1 MGGGGGD
8 TAGRPLPPVGWAE
21 VGVEAGYRRARFVT
35 SVALA
40 VMLLTSVAMP
50 AIGLI
55 EEERPAW
62 LVLGAL
68 GIVLFAAGLG
78 FAMVGE
84 FVPRHRGQ
92 RFAVPAFVLGAV
104 LSVPLVGPLGAVAD
118 EWESWAW
125 VGAAIVGAMPLLVRF
140 AFPVVAAVA
149 VIVLAVGVSAAIG
162 WLNGGPLLRY
172 VVITGGIGLGLAL
185 VNGLQIWLW
194 RLVVQA
200 RDGQD
205 AIARLTATEE
215 RLRFARDVHDVLGH
229 DLSVI
234 ALKAELVARLC
245 PIDVER
251 AGAEAAEIQQL
262 AAAALGH
269 VRQAVHGYRTVELR
283 EQLKTAERVLSSAGV
298 RCTIRVT
305 EGELPAESAH
315 LSPVLREAVTNMLR
329 HSRAVSC
336 TIDVDATTEHVRM
349 TVTNDGVLP
358 AAPDERS
365 SGLRGLT
372 ERLAEVGGT
381 LTTHVAAGTFT
392 LVTVLPR

>member
-1 MGGGGGD
+1 MEGGAG
-8 TAGRPLPPVGWAE
+8 GRPLPPVGWAE
-21 VGVEAGYRRARFVT
+21 IGVEAGYRRARLVT

-40 VMLLTSVAMP
+40 IMLLTSVAMP
-50 AIGLI
+50 SIGLFD
-55 EEERPAW
+55 EERPVW

-92 RFAVPAFVLGAV
+92 RFAVPAFVVGAV
-104 LSVPLVGPLGAVAD
+104 LSVPLVGPLGAMVD

-125 VGAAIVGAMPLLVRF
+125 VGAAIVGAVPLLVRS
-140 AFPVVAAVA
+140 AVPAVAAV
-149 VIVLAVGVSAAIG
+149 VLAVGVSAAVG
-162 WLNGGPLLRY
+162 TLNGGPVVRY

-185 VNGLQIWLW
+185 VNGLQVWLW

-229 DLSVI
+229 DLTVI
-234 ALKAELVARLC
+234 ALKAELVARLSAL
-245 PIDVER
+245 DAER

-262 AAAALGH
+262 AAAALGR

-283 EQLKTAERVLSSAGV
+283 EQLDTAERVLSSAGV
-298 RCTIRVT
+298 RFDVRVGA
-305 EGELPAESAH
+305 GELPPQSAH

-329 HSRAVSC
+329 HSRPVSC
-336 TIDVDATTEHVRM
+336 TIDVDATAEHVRM
-349 TVTNDGVLP
+349 TVTNDGVRTET
-358 AAPDERS
+358 ADERS
-365 SGLRGLT
+365 SGLRGLAD
-372 ERLAEVGGT
+372 RLGEVGGT
-381 LTTHVAAGTFT
+381 LTTHTAAGTFT
-392 LVTVLPR
+392 LVAVVPR